1 MVIAI
6 SITIAIAVA
15 IAVVSTP
22 PISIGIWYGI
32 TSLGDE
38 TIYVG
43 LSIIIYYMVSPWV
56 GFATAIAV
64 LLGGVLVIDL
74 KEIFMLPRPPNPV
87 FPEEGYGFPSGHA
100 QVSSAFWVSLALIM
114 RSVSIVILAA
124 VMITSISLSRLALNA
139 HYPRDVLGGIAIGS
153 AVGAIASL
161 IPRIS
166 TSKYKYIYLA
176 SPLAF
181 LLAIISYYIYKDAT
195 LLKIAGISLG
205 LSIHA
210 YIYRSQDLQLRWHII
225 DRAILTAILG
235 LISISILYLTRGAPP
250 YIIFIGYTAIG
261 VAIPLAGYIASRIR
275 DRARGPSS

>member
-1 MVIAI
+1 VVIVLSAI
-6 SITIAIAVA
+6 VA
-15 IAVVSTP
+15 IAMAIAIVSAP
-22 PISIGIWYGI
+22 PTSTRIWYGI

-43 LSIIIYYMVSPWV
+43 LSIILYYMVSPWV

-64 LLGGVLVIDL
+64 LLGGTLVIDL

-114 RSVSIVILAA
+114 RSMSIAILGA
-124 VMITSISLSRLALNA
+124 VMIASISLSRLAINA

-153 AVGAIASL
+153 AVGVIAS
-161 IPRIS
+161 IMPRIAG
-166 TSKYKYIYLA
+166 SKYLYIHLV
-176 SPLAF
+176 SPLTF
-181 LLAIISYYIYKDAT
+181 LLAIISYYIYKDIT

-205 LSIHA
+205 LSIHTH
-210 YIYRSQDLQLRWHII
+210 IYRSLDMPSSWHIV
-225 DRAILTAILG
+225 DRIILTAVLG

-250 YIIFIGYTAIG
+250 HLIFISYAAIG
-261 VAIPLAGYIASRIR
+261 TIIPVAGYIVNSIR
-275 DRARGPSS
+275 DIARSGRT